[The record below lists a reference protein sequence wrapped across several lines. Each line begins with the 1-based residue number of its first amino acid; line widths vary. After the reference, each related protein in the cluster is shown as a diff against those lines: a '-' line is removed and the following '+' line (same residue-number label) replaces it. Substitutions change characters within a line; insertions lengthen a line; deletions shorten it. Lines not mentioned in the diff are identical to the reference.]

1 MSTEPVPGRPPRRSH
16 RTPLRRRAVAAVC
29 LPTALAALAATPSA
43 VSLLSSADSAD
54 AATPVTAAAA
64 PAAVDPTVAVQNIF
78 GPTSAWRKKV
88 TSAPLNKDSAAMV
101 ADLTKQVKSPYGI
114 NAAFNVWKYN
124 SPIVK
129 VSSTQKRITVKFDDC
144 QHKGYTPKNLYDGTK
159 QFVNVPIP
167 DSALPAGGSDSA
179 LTVWSPDTDQ
189 LWDFWHAKRASDG
202 WHACWGGRI
211 DHLWTNPGYF
221 TGGFGASASGLATG
235 GVIRIDEARRGRI
248 DHAVSIG
255 IRDYASWKN
264 ISWPAQRSDGSSTSQ
279 SKIMMGSRFRLPKSV
294 DVDKLG
300 LTPLGKMIAVAAQ
313 DYGLI
318 VTEKSG
324 AVAIGT
330 ESGALIK
337 AKTGKDPWTAIL
349 NGTPSYEVLANFPW
363 SRLQALPKDYGK
375 P

>member
-1 MSTEPVPGRPPRRSH
+1 MPTELAPGPTSRRSH
-16 RTPLRRRAVAAVC
+16 RTPLRRRAVAAIC

-43 VSLLSSADSAD
+43 VSLVAGADT
-54 AATPVTAAAA
+54 ATAVPVAAAAA
-64 PAAVDPTVAVQNIF
+64 PTAVDSTVAVQNIF

-88 TSAPLNKDSAAMV
+88 VDAPVNKDSAVMV
-101 ADLTKQVKSPYGI
+101 ADLTRQVKSPYGI
-114 NAAFNVWKYN
+114 NAAFNVWHYN

-144 QHKGYTPKNLYDGTK
+144 QNKGYTPKNLFDGTK

-167 DSALPAGGSDSA
+167 DSAIPANGSDSA
-179 LTVWSPDTDQ
+179 MTIWSPDTDQ
-189 LWDFWHAKRASDG
+189 LWDFWHAKHLSDG

-211 DHLWTNPGYF
+211 DHLWTSQGYF

-264 ISWPAQRSDGSSTSQ
+264 ISWPAQRSDGSSSST

-294 DVDKLG
+294 DVSKLG
-300 LTPLGKMIAVAAQ
+300 LTPLGRMIAVAAQ

-318 VTEKSG
+318 VTEKSA

-330 ESGALIK
+330 ESGSLIK
-337 AKTGKDPWTAIL
+337 AKTGTDPWTAIL

-363 SRLQALPKDYGK
+363 SKLQALPKDYGK